1 MKGGLHIPRNR
12 VHLDEGVLSTKRDS
26 KDFVRDM
33 THEIRTPLNVIV
45 GLCQYL
51 ERDREAPLTN
61 AQRDIVVR
69 MERNAQ
75 ALLQSVTRLLE
86 SVRTGEFK

>member
-1 MKGGLHIPRNR
+1 MKGGLHISHNR
-12 VHLDEGVLSTKRDS
+12 VHLDEGVLSPKRDA

-33 THEIRTPLNVIV
+33 THEIRTPLNVII
-45 GLCQYL
+45 GLSQYL
-51 ERDREAPLTN
+51 QRDPEAPLTN

-86 SVRTGEFK
+86 SVRNGRYE

>member
-1 MKGGLHIPRNR
+1 MKGGLHIPHNP
-12 VHLDEGVLSTKRDS
+12 VHLDEGVLSKKRDS
-26 KDFVRDM
+26 DFVREM

-51 ERDREAPLTN
+51 ERDRETPLTTE
-61 AQRDIVVR
+61 QRDIVMR
-69 MERNAQ
+69 LERNAQ

-86 SVRTGEFK
+86 SVRTGELK

>member
-1 MKGGLHIPRNR
+1 MKGELHIPHNR
-12 VHLDEGVLSTKRDS
+12 VHMDKGVFTKPTST
-26 KDFVRDM
+26 DFVKDI

-51 ERDREAPLTN
+51 ERDRETPLTQE
-61 AQRDIVVR
+61 QRDIMVR
-69 MERNAQ
+69 LERNAQ

-86 SVRTGEFK
+86 SVRTGRYE